1 MTNFQSK
8 LRSVIAAF
16 LSLIVFAAITA
27 GVYLDLDHAIKT
39 GSQDQL
45 QHRLILLTV
54 LMSLPGVIIA
64 FLLGFTVRV
73 ATNPK
78 TRWLIPSILVGA
90 GVGITFRAVANKVQ
104 TEAQKPRIR
113 VPLAAGKAEPRPLP
127 PPKGAIPLDEP
138 KAPRL
143 KDFVPAATPNDSGSK
158 EFKAD
163 LAKGIGDSLLGAAH
177 EVWKDFTGGPEYA
190 SSKVAGRRTIR
201 EELDKHN

>member
-104 TEAQKPRIR
+104 AEGEKPRIR
-113 VPLAAGKAEPRPLP
+113 VPLAAGKAEQGPLP
-127 PPKGAIPLDEP
+127 PPKGAISLDEP

-143 KDFVPAATPNDSGSK
+143 KDFIPV
-158 EFKAD
+158 
-163 LAKGIGDSLLGAAH
+163 L
-177 EVWKDFTGGPEYA
+177 
-190 SSKVAGRRTIR
+190 RTIVDPTKAVAASAQPESLIEVNNHR
-201 EELDKHN
+201 DNHR